1 VILINLTIDFIS
13 WIAIIVISAGIGI
26 YFFSLYFKENDKKK
40 LIFAIAFIASTISHI
55 HYLFG
60 YTTPEQNIIAYNAYN
75 WMAMPLFIALFMAL
89 NSHFFITKNIYNIKF
104 NVFIGL
110 TILCFT
116 IAYMPINSTGILSII
131 RQLASIEMIIASIY
145 WIIKTHDRSYYIFLS
160 VIIFFM
166 LGGIGLARDI
176 TFFPILCYMFAHIF
190 IIFLVVNP
198 FKTVSSDGERVSSFF
213 SIEQQLKTSEIKFKK
228 LFNNIPDAI
237 CILSEDGTIL
247 EVNNKMAKNLNR
259 SEQEIIGKNMHDIL
273 PKKIDKDRT
282 SIAYKALKSG
292 KIQEC
297 DDKRDNMYFH
307 NLFIPIEI
315 NEKEKNLMIIAK
327 DITLEKKM
335 EIENK
340 KKMIDLRNTE
350 LATIN
355 IMEDMQ
361 ETNSNLE
368 QAKNEILNKN
378 EELLATTD
386 ELKSRN
392 EELDAI
398 REQLENKNENLIITT
413 EELQAMNQ
421 ELDVAR
427 EQLSDL
433 NLTLEEKVKER
444 TLEVQHL
451 IEVKDEFINQLSHD
465 LKTPITPLNT
475 LLPIIQKKIDDEKI
489 NEMLTVCIDKVRYMK
504 SLVTNT
510 LELARMNS
518 PNFEINMSD
527 VDLSEEVDRIV
538 NCGSFDYD
546 ANHIKLETIIS
557 DDIQVK
563 VDSMRFEELI
573 NNIVSNAVKYSPDG
587 GTITIRAEETK
598 DNRIQ
603 LSIQDTGMGMSEEQL
618 NHVFDEFYKAD
629 ESRHDFTSTGLG
641 LSICKKIIEKH
652 QGKIWAES
660 PGIGKG
666 TKIYFTIPKTTG
678 L

>member
-1 VILINLTIDFIS
+1 VILINLTIDSIS
-13 WIAIIVISAGIGI
+13 WLAIIVISAGIGI
-26 YFFSLYFKENDKKK
+26 YFFSLYFKEKDKKK
-40 LIFAIAFIASTISHI
+40 LMFAIAFIASTISYI
-55 HYLFG
+55 HCLFG
-60 YTTPEQNIIAYNAYN
+60 YNTPEQSIIAYNAYN
-75 WMAMPLFIALFMAL
+75 WTAMPLFIALFMAL
-89 NSHFFITKNIYNIKF
+89 NSRFFITKKIYNIKF
-104 NVFIGL
+104 DVFIGL

-116 IAYMPINSTGILSII
+116 IAWMPINSTGILSII
-131 RQLASIEMIIASIY
+131 RQISSIEMIIASIY
-145 WIIKTHDRSYYIFLS
+145 WAIKTHDRLYLIYFS

-166 LGGIGLARDI
+166 LGGIGLAREI
-176 TFFPILCYMFAHIF
+176 TFFPVLSYLLAHVF
-190 IIFLVVNP
+190 IIFLVANP
-198 FKTVSSDGERVSSFF
+198 FKTVSSGGERVSSFF

-237 CILSEDGTIL
+237 CLLSEDGTIL
-247 EVNNKMAKNLNR
+247 EVNNIMAKNLNR
-259 SEQEIIGKNMHDIL
+259 SEQEIIGKNMYDIL
-273 PKKIDKDRT
+273 PKKLDKDRA
-282 SIAYKALKSG
+282 SIADKALKSG
-292 KIQEC
+292 KIQEH

-307 NLFIPIEI
+307 NLLIPIEI
-315 NEKEKNLMIIAK
+315 GEKEKNLMIIAK

-335 EIENK
+335 EIENTQ
-340 KKMIDLRNTE
+340 KMIDLRNTE
-350 LATIN
+350 LATVN

-392 EELDAI
+392 EELDAT
-398 REQLENKNENLIITT
+398 REQLENKNENLIMTT

-427 EQLSDL
+427 EQLTDMNL
-433 NLTLEEKVKER
+433 NLEEKVKER

-527 VDLSEEVDRIV
+527 VDLSGEVDRIV

-573 NNIVSNAVKYSPDG
+573 NNLVSNAVKYSPDG
-587 GTITIRAEETK
+587 GIITIRAEETK

-618 NHVFDEFYKAD
+618 NHIFDEFYKAD

-641 LSICKKIIEKH
+641 LSICKKIMEKH

-666 TKIYFTIPKTTG
+666 TTIYFTIPKTTG